1 MILSLSIIFFIS
13 GLIKG
18 IIGMGLP
25 TISLLLLTL
34 FLDLS
39 TAITLIII
47 PSLITNLWQGI
58 FGKFLK
64 ELISEFWLYL
74 IISGTFVF
82 LGTIFFETSEQ
93 KITTFLLS
101 IIITFYSF
109 LVLKGSVFKIEKL
122 NLNLTKF
129 IVFLSNGF
137 LTGATGSLLFP
148 GVFFFQSLQFEKSKL
163 IQALGIHFTILT
175 FFLGIS
181 KLYFI
186 SYLTLELSY
195 FSIISCIAAFF
206 GMFVGTIISSKIE
219 ERLFKRI
226 FLYSL
231 IIIGFLI
238 SIKIIVI

>member
-1 MILSLSIIFFIS
+1 
-13 GLIKG
+13 
-18 IIGMGLP
+18 MGLP

-39 TAITLIII
+39 TAISLIII
-47 PSLITNLWQGI
+47 PSLITNLWQSI
-58 FGKFLK
+58 FGKFLR
-64 ELISEFWLYL
+64 ELISEFWLYF
-74 IISGTFVF
+74 IVSGTFVF
-82 LGTIFFETSEQ
+82 LGTIFFETLDQ

-101 IIITFYSF
+101 IIIIFYSF
-109 LVLKGSVFKIEKL
+109 LVLKGNVFKIEKS
-122 NLNLTKF
+122 NLSLTKF

-137 LTGATGSLLFP
+137 LTGATGSLLLP
-148 GVFFFQSLQFEKSKL
+148 GVFFFQSLQFEKRKL
-163 IQALGIHFTILT
+163 MQVLGIHFTVLT

-206 GMFVGTIISSKIE
+206 GMFIGNIISSKIE
-219 ERLFKRI
+219 EKIFKRV

-231 IIIGFLI
+231 IVIGFLI
-238 SIKIIVI
+238 LIKIIFI

>member
-1 MILSLSIIFFIS
+1 
-13 GLIKG
+13 
-18 IIGMGLP
+18 MGLP

-39 TAITLIII
+39 TAISLIII
-47 PSLITNLWQGI
+47 PSLITNLWQSI

-64 ELISEFWLYL
+64 ELILEYWLYF

-82 LGTIFFETSEQ
+82 LGTIFFEAIDQ
-93 KITTFLLS
+93 KIVTFLLS
-101 IIITFYSF
+101 IIIIFYSF

-122 NLNLTKF
+122 NLSLTKF
-129 IVFLSNGF
+129 IVFISNGF
-137 LTGATGSLLFP
+137 LTGATGSLLLP
-148 GVFFFQSLQFEKSKL
+148 GVFFFQSLQFEKGKL

-206 GMFVGTIISSKIE
+206 GMFVGNIISSKIE
-219 ERLFKRI
+219 EKLFKRV

-231 IIIGFLI
+231 IVIGFLI